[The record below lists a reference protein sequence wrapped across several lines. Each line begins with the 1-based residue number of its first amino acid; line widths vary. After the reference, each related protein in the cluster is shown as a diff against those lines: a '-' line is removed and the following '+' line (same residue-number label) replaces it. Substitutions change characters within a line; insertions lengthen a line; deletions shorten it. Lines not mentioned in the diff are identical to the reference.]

1 MGVGVGGPAP
11 RPPTCGPALT
21 HGRADAV
28 ALGVDEAPDLGEVA
42 VPLGDVLDGGGL
54 HEQRVVRRQGPLDA
68 LLVVLHQRRRL
79 AAHEG
84 PHLLEGG
91 DLGFLGHKG
100 RGDGHAV
107 TEHTRG
113 RALRALQTRL
123 GACASVHSPRGE
135 NALLIAQSCTPR
147 PWEGRSQNTQLASD
161 KAEIQAQARPP
172 GNPGIFAMAQVV
184 FTLTFIKLIF
194 FP

>member
-113 RALRALQTRL
+113 RALCALQTGSGRVLLFTVPGVRTRCSLLRAAHRGPGRAGPKTHGWRVIKPRFRL
-123 GACASVHSPRGE
+123 
-135 NALLIAQSCTPR
+135 R
-147 PWEGRSQNTQLASD
+147 PNRLE
-161 KAEIQAQARPP
+161 
-172 GNPGIFAMAQVV
+172 
-184 FTLTFIKLIF
+184 TLGSLRWHKWFSH
-194 FP
+194 